1 MFLQWIQSHLER
13 TYYNEKKN
21 SFFPTSPACRANF
34 SFNCS
39 IATVRGKIGSTCGWR
54 GGKGFFYYKQ
64 AFQQFRFMSS
74 SRWIHNN
81 VKRRRETLIIEFCPP
96 EISKGYYYIY
106 YFFKLKASC
115 FLSLLYTKNET
126 QNLNCK
132 LSSLFNFLRT
142 IIFLVPSMT
151 DS

>member
-1 MFLQWIQSHLER
+1 
-13 TYYNEKKN
+13 
-21 SFFPTSPACRANF
+21 
-34 SFNCS
+34 
-39 IATVRGKIGSTCGWR
+39 
-54 GGKGFFYYKQ
+54 
-64 AFQQFRFMSS
+64 MSS

-115 FLSLLYTKNET
+115 FSSLLYTKNET

-151 DS
+151 DSYRSKYGLYSSPIDSNLSHSPKIPLHNSDQRVHKDCQKV

>member
-1 MFLQWIQSHLER
+1 MFLQWISSTWKER
-13 TYYNEKKN
+13 VITKKKCF
-21 SFFPTSPACRANF
+21 SPLHPHVEPIFPS
-34 SFNCS
+34 
-39 IATVRGKIGSTCGWR
+39 TVALLQLDEKIGSTCGWR
-54 GGKGFFYYKQ
+54 GGKGFFLIISTHFKN
-64 AFQQFRFMSS
+64 FVMSS

-142 IIFLVPSMT
+142 IIFLVSSMT